1 MPERNIR
8 GGLQPDG
15 ETYVMRISRM
25 TPDPK
30 TKDMAWRP
38 PDPGDVIGR
47 GFKVDEVIWTRE
59 FKRRGKTERYFA
71 ARVKPT

>member
-1 MPERNIR
+1 
-8 GGLQPDG
+8 
-15 ETYVMRISRM
+15 M